1 MPPSTHPIFWRDTAL
16 PFVELRQVA
25 DGRHV
30 SYTPHFHKEWSIGAI
45 LAGKSEFVCEG
56 RLHKVK
62 AGTLVMMNPNVV
74 HACNPLQDSPW
85 AYYMMHLDK
94 QWLSSLLSNTKVTAR
109 AEWQDTPL
117 DTLDIPSF
125 YEEFTT
131 VCTHLM
137 STSFSSN
144 QKHESLQNYLL
155 SLFTHLYNTIE
166 NPPPIPPINTLYK
179 VANYLNQYCLENTPI
194 KRLSAEFGLSTGYLN
209 RTFKQQFNMTPHAYR
224 LNCRIQSTQEALKAG
239 NTIVEV
245 AHDAGFS
252 DQAHFQR
259 VFKQRVAATPNQYR
273 HTVC

>member
-1 MPPSTHPIFWRDTAL
+1 MPPSTHPIFWRDAAL
-16 PFVELRQVA
+16 PFVELRQIA

-85 AYYMMHLDK
+85 AYYMMYLDK
-94 QWLSSLLSNTKVTAR
+94 QWVMSILSDAKITTSTIWK
-109 AEWQDTPL
+109 DTPL
-117 DTLDIPSF
+117 DTLSIPSF
-125 YEEFTT
+125 YNEFIN
-131 VCTHLM
+131 VCTNLM
-137 STSFSSN
+137 STIISAN
-144 QKHESLQNYLL
+144 QKNETLQEYLRG
-155 SLFTHLYNTIE
+155 LFTHLFSTEKNIRSAS
-166 NPPPIPPINTLYK
+166 PINTLYK
-179 VANYLNQYCLENTPI
+179 VANYLNKYCVEGTPI
-194 KRLSAEFGLSTGYLN
+194 ELISEEFGLSTGYMT

-224 LNCRIQSTQEALKAG
+224 LNCRVQAAQQALKAG

-273 HTVC
+273 RSCC